1 MVSLQKKRQYSEFNP
16 GRKVVQTEATEGS
29 GFGSKTRGTGETDA
43 GLEDRVQGARL
54 KDAHVRGSDH
64 RAQPYR
70 EGALNP

>member
-1 MVSLQKKRQYSEFNP
+1 MI
-16 GRKVVQTEATEGS
+16 QTEATERS

-43 GLEDRVQGARL
+43 GPEDRVQGARL
-54 KDAHVRGSDH
+54 EDVRGSDH